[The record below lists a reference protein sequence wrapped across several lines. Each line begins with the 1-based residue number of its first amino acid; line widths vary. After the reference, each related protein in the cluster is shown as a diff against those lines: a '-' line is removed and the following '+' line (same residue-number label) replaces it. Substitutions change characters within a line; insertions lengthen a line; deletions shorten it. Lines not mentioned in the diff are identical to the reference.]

1 MLEIVIQNWD
11 DLQKAVF
18 DDVWDEKIMRYRANR
33 IYRGA
38 ADKDWRLVPSLNRVC
53 AHDLGLEQAV
63 IRSFRKYGYADLA
76 QYTGFWQLLP
86 VAQHYG
92 LPTRLLDWSYS
103 PLVAAHFAT
112 EDTDAYDRDG
122 AIWCIDAT
130 EVKHRLPK
138 RLRKR
143 LEEANC
149 NIFSLGLLEEE
160 VRDFAEMQALS
171 PEPYALFFEPA
182 SMLDRIANQYA
193 LFSVVSDP
201 TVLLSDILEAAGHRL
216 LQDRHPPR
224 SEAGDTRQAG
234 LHQHLRAHA
243 LPRAGRHLP
252 LDRPPVFGIG
262 AEVQPPSAT
271 ASPPNA

>member
-1 MLEIVIQNWD
+1 MLEIVIQGWD

-38 ADKDWRLVPSLNRVC
+38 ADKNWRLVPSLNRVC
-53 AHDLGLEQAV
+53 AHDLSLEQAV

-130 EVKHRLPK
+130 EVKKRLPK

-160 VRDFAEMQALS
+160 VRDFAEMQVAGNHFVGGVHHADEGALH
-171 PEPYALFFEPA
+171 LFAGQAERVEQGA
-182 SMLDRIANQYA
+182 MGD
-193 LFSVVSDP
+193 LFKAERHFSAAHCLFPFKKSLYW
-201 TVLLSDILEAAGHRL
+201 TVRW
-216 LQDRHPPR
+216 
-224 SEAGDTRQAG
+224 
-234 LHQHLRAHA
+234 
-243 LPRAGRHLP
+243 
-252 LDRPPVFGIG
+252 RPVLKTGNG
-262 AEVQPPSAT
+262 
-271 ASPPNA
+271 

>member
-1 MLEIVIQNWD
+1 M
-11 DLQKAVF
+11 
-18 DDVWDEKIMRYRANR
+18 
-33 IYRGA
+33 
-38 ADKDWRLVPSLNRVC
+38 
-53 AHDLGLEQAV
+53 
-63 IRSFRKYGYADLA
+63 
-76 QYTGFWQLLP
+76 
-86 VAQHYG
+86 AQHYG

-130 EVKHRLPK
+130 EVKKRLPK

-193 LFSVVSDP
+193 LFP
-201 TVLLSDILEAAGHRL
+201 W
-216 LQDRHPPR
+216 
-224 SEAGDTRQAG
+224 
-234 LHQHLRAHA
+234 
-243 LPRAGRHLP
+243 
-252 LDRPPVFGIG
+252 
-262 AEVQPPSAT
+262 SAT
-271 ASPPNA
+271 RPCCSPTYSNSRRSTITRSSSPAK